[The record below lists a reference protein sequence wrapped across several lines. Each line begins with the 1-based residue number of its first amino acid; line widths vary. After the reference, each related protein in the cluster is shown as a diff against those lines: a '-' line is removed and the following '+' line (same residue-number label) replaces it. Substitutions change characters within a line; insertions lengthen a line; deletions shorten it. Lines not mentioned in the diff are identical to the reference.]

1 MESLDSDSFVVSFR
15 RETALNLR
23 WIEMTGAIVAIAV
36 LGLPAISAGESP
48 AAPGVL
54 VIDDFEGYGDKEGNR
69 ICETWIE
76 WRVPLSKLVGVN
88 FSKVREFY
96 LGVDDRANPKP
107 GGSGRIYIDDIRV
120 VRPAPAE

>member
-1 MESLDSDSFVVSFR
+1 MDRDDRCDCRNRCLGPAR
-15 RETALNLR
+15 HIGGR
-23 WIEMTGAIVAIAV
+23 VACCA
-36 LGLPAISAGESP
+36 
-48 AAPGVL
+48 GVL
-54 VIDDFEGYGDKEGNR
+54 VIDDFEGYIDEEGNR
-69 ICETWIE
+69 IYETWIE